1 MSSTDTMVTAC
12 INLRNKRSGN
22 NLRKQID
29 RHYGTGCIGLYLW
42 YDM

>member
-12 INLRNKRSGN
+12 IILRNNRSGN

-42 YDM
+42 CDM